1 MRHGNSGFGR
11 AAGRGALQIANRFAY
26 RGMENAQ
33 PPRRRLEQAC
43 VSLQD
48 AAEELEGVL
57 AALPSPTANG
67 AANGV
72 DDIHEAIGTIMETL
86 RLLND
91 AYGRLETRDTLR
103 VVGSDN

>member
-1 MRHGNSGFGR
+1 MMHRNGGFGR
-11 AAGRGALQIANRFAY
+11 ASDRNASQFANRFAY

-48 AAEELEGVL
+48 AAEELEAVL
-57 AALPSPTANG
+57 ATLPTPDANG
-67 AANGV
+67 AEPV
-72 DDIHEAIGTIMETL
+72 HEAIGTIMETL
-86 RLLND
+86 RLIND

-103 VVGSDN
+103 VVGRED

>member
-1 MRHGNSGFGR
+1 MIHGNGGFER
-11 AAGRGALQIANRFAY
+11 VAKLNASQIANRIAY
-26 RGMENAQ
+26 RGMEKAQ

-48 AAEELEGVL
+48 AVEELEAVL
-57 AALPSPTANG
+57 DALPSPHANG
-67 AANGV
+67 AEPV
-72 DDIHEAIGTIMETL
+72 HEAIGTIMETL

-103 VVGSDN
+103 VIRSVE

>member
-1 MRHGNSGFGR
+1 MRHGNGGLGR
-11 AAGRGALQIANRFAY
+11 MSDTNALQIANRFAY

-48 AAEELEGVL
+48 AAEELEAVL
-57 AALPSPTANG
+57 AALPSPDANG
-67 AANGV
+67 AEDV
-72 DDIHEAIGTIMETL
+72 HEAIGTIMETL

-103 VVGSDN
+103 VVGSGD

>member
-1 MRHGNSGFGR
+1 MIHGNSGTGCVAER
-11 AAGRGALQIANRFAY
+11 DASQIANRFAY

-48 AAEELEGVL
+48 AVEELEAVL
-57 AALPSPTANG
+57 DALPSPG
-67 AANGV
+67 ASGAEHV
-72 DDIHEAIGTIMETL
+72 HEAIGTIMETL

-91 AYGRLETRDTLR
+91 AYGSLETRDTLR
-103 VVGSDN
+103 VIGSVD